1 MEIGQIMKGKKGLIM
16 GVANDKSI
24 AWGITQACHNAGAE
38 IALTYQ
44 GEILESRVKNLAAQ
58 INSDFVIPC
67 DVSNNDSIIG
77 LFEEIKRRWGKLDFV
92 VHSIAFADKDELQ
105 GRYVDTSLNNFLN
118 SMHISC
124 YSFTVIAKH
133 AAELMQENGSMITM
147 TYYGA
152 EKAIPNY
159 NVMGVAKSALEA
171 SVRYIALDLG
181 VKGIRVN
188 SISAGPVRTLAAAG
202 ISDFRNMLNWV
213 EQNSPLKR
221 NVTQQ
226 DVANTALYLLSDL
239 GSGVTG
245 ENIHVDSGYHSV
257 GMKLVKE

>member
-67 DVSNNDSIIG
+67 DVSNNDSIIE

-92 VHSIAFADKDELQ
+92 VHSIAFADKGELQ